1 MKIEI
6 WSDVMCPFCYIGKR
20 NFEKALTQ
28 FAEKEKIEIV
38 WKSFQLDAS
47 VPDIATESY
56 EEYLVKRKGLSA
68 EQVKGML
75 QNVTQ
80 MAREAGL
87 DYHFDRSVI
96 VNSLKAHRLIQFAKT
111 RNLGDEAEERLFHA
125 FFTEGKSIADIDT
138 LTQLGVEIGLDAT
151 ELQVAFTDER
161 YAYQV
166 NQDIQEAR
174 QIGVNGVPF
183 FVFNRK
189 YAISGAQPPQAFLET
204 LRKSFDEWQKLNP
217 QPKLNIQQGN
227 SCSIDGVCE

>member
-151 ELQVAFTDER
+151 ELQVAFTDEL

>member
-125 FFTEGKSIADIDT
+125 FFTEGKSKPDIDT

>member
-87 DYHFDRSVI
+87 DYHFDRSVM

-138 LTQLGVEIGLDAT
+138 LTQLGAEIGLDAT

-217 QPKLNIQQGN
+217 QPMLNIQQGN